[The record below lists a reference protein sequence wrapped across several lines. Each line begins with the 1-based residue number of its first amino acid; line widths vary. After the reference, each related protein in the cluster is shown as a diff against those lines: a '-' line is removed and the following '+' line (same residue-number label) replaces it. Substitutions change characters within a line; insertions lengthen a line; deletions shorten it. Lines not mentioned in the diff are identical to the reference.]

1 MSPVKVEI
9 QPIQKEKHLKRSEIN
24 NRTSDIPKIPNLP
37 DRPKTN
43 SEKSSE
49 VESPQPSSNK
59 FLHPTLEM
67 RNTDVTMTEQLII
80 PERLLNKNE
89 SK

>member
-1 MSPVKVEI
+1 M
-9 QPIQKEKHLKRSEIN
+9 QKEKHLKRNEIN
-24 NRTSDIPKIPNLP
+24 IRAFDIPKIPNLP
-37 DRPKTN
+37 DRSKTN
-43 SEKSSE
+43 NSENSSDG
-49 VESPQPSSNK
+49 ESPQPSSNK
-59 FLHPTLEM
+59 FLQPTLEM